1 MRLIKLQHEIDN
13 QKQLINK
20 QQDYIK
26 NVVAPVKRIMFRNHC
41 HDQVIYSSI
50 MKTPHPKWTARIIEI
65 ESEFYQFAVSS
76 CGARGLMQ
84 ISPCHGMYSTFDIK
98 TNIEFGAQYFEW
110 GYEHYGSV
118 ERAIWFYNA
127 GEAAVGRYLPVE
139 TALYIRKFKREDS
152 I

>member
-1 MRLIKLQHEIDN
+1 MKTDYIGMLDCRESKSNLDPKRSDAHIFATSWFITRRELIKLKILKWLIPAMILSFLLGYQYDHDMRLIKLQHEIDN

-76 CGARGLMQ
+76 
-84 ISPCHGMYSTFDIK
+84 
-98 TNIEFGAQYFEW
+98 
-110 GYEHYGSV
+110 
-118 ERAIWFYNA
+118 
-127 GEAAVGRYLPVE
+127 
-139 TALYIRKFKREDS
+139 
-152 I
+152 